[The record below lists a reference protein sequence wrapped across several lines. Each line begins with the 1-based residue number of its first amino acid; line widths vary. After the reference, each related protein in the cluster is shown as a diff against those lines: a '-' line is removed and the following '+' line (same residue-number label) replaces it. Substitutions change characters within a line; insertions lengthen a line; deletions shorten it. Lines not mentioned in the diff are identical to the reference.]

1 MNIMEMQNLVVTL
14 TRKKGH
20 FKFMG
25 KITLVTRKS
34 KYLNLVYISMML
46 NKSRIQFY

>member
-34 KYLNLVYISMML
+34 KYFEFSVYFDDV
-46 NKSRIQFY
+46 K